1 MKIYTVSDPEFRSY
15 GKVLAGYGNNGKD
28 GYEGARYKNVYATY
42 SHGCLLPKNPAIADM
57 LIRWALERKYPGF
70 QLEPLEDTLENR
82 AHTYMEERL
91 RAAQNR

>member
-1 MKIYTVSDPEFRSY
+1 MPRRLLEWE
-15 GKVLAGYGNNGKD
+15 AGGLD

-70 QLEPLEDTLENR
+70 QLEPLADTLENR
-82 AHTYMEERL
+82 AHSYMEERL

>member
-1 MKIYTVSDPEFRSY
+1 MGCCKISHFATAHFYDTEPYTLPFIRR
-15 GKVLAGYGNNGKD
+15 D
-28 GYEGARYKNVYATY
+28 GPFQAT
-42 SHGCLLPKNPAIADM
+42 GRLLPKNPAIADM

-70 QLEPLEDTLENR
+70 QLEPLADTLENR